1 MNLIQ
6 PSKNISKAAVCGVVA
21 GLALTSVHAESL
33 LLDFGPTAV
42 AAPYLTL
49 SPGHN
54 AGTISGSE
62 TSWNQI
68 STSAQNSS
76 LLWGNGSAASGLTLN
91 LGQEA
96 TAGNNSI
103 DFSTAISRVDLA
115 GTGGS
120 VAGQKSLLGAGSVY
134 GDDTSSTAVGR
145 DGFFGGGS
153 AGAGAAVG
161 LRLDGLAAGDYFLY
175 VMARNVNSDGTLIPM
190 NIYATAAASSGTFDF
205 SALTPHAQA
214 NTGFALTT
222 YNDEYNSF
230 QNGENFVG
238 LTISVQEGQSLFLAV
253 DGASVGDTRGFLN
266 SFEIVQAPEP
276 SVAALFG
283 MSFGAL
289 AWILKKRR
297 VD

>member
-1 MNLIQ
+1 MNLIH
-6 PSKNISKAAVCGVVA
+6 PNKITLTAVCGIVA
-21 GLALTSVHAESL
+21 GLALSSANAESL
-33 LLDFGPTAV
+33 LLDFGPTTV
-42 AAPYLTL
+42 ATPYLTL

-62 TSWNQI
+62 TSWNKI
-68 STSAQNSS
+68 SSSAATSS
-76 LLWGNGSAASGLTLN
+76 LLWGNGSAATGLTLS

-96 TAGNNSI
+96 VVGNNTLS
-103 DFSTAISRVDLA
+103 FSTAISRVDLA

-120 VAGQKSLLGAGSVY
+120 VAGQKSLLGAGSIY

-145 DGFFGGGS
+145 DGFFGGGTG
-153 AGAGAAVG
+153 AAGAAIG

-175 VMARNVNSDGTLIPM
+175 VMARNVNSDAASIPM
-190 NIYATAAASSGTFDF
+190 NIYATAAASAGTFDF
-205 SALTPHAQA
+205 SALTSHPQA
-214 NTGFALTT
+214 NTGFASAT
-222 YNDEYNSF
+222 YTDEYNSF

-238 LTISVQEGQSLFLAV
+238 LSISVQEGQSLFLAV
-253 DGASVGDTRGFLN
+253 DGASVGETRGFLN

-276 SVAALFG
+276 SAAAFFA

-297 VD
+297 VA